1 MDKILDKICSKLK
14 KIDGI
19 YFSEDKKNIS
29 YPEDG
34 NNMCFELEDNS
45 FWFINRNNIIYKLIE
60 KKQNE
65 LKKEIFIDVGGG
77 NGYVSYFLQ
86 KKGLNVLLLEPGE
99 KGVFNAK
106 KRGVNNII
114 CGTIQDIELTEEK
127 IGAVGI
133 FDVLEHIENDERFLK
148 DINDI
153 LKTNG
158 KLYITV
164 PSFSFLWS
172 NEDKEAGHYR
182 RYTKK
187 DIINK
192 LNKTGYKI
200 NYISYFFSYLVL
212 PIFLFRTIPSL
223 ILKNKKNNASKEHN
237 KKSRI
242 IDYFSNWELKKIAKE
257 KSILFGSSILIEAE
271 KIKEI

>member
-212 PIFLFRTIPSL
+212 PIFLFRTIPSF
-223 ILKNKKNNASKEHN
+223 IWKNKKNNASKEHN
-237 KKSRI
+237 KKSKI
-242 IDYFSNWELKKIAKE
+242 IDYFSRQELKKITKG
-257 KSILFGSSILIEAE
+257 KNILFGSSILIEAE
-271 KIKEI
+271 KIKI